1 MKIEIDFNDLSDVI
15 YTLYSYEMY
24 RERDLNTREGVI
36 AAIAEINETLAEDG
50 DGKIQLVEEETDM
63 GKIL

>member
-50 DGKIQLVEEETDM
+50 DGKITFVEET
-63 GKIL
+63 